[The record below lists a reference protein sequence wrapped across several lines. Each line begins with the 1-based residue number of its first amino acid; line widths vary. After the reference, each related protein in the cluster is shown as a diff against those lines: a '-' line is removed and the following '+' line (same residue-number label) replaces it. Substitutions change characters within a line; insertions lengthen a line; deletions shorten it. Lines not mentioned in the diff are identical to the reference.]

1 MGSGKSNYLEDAIL
15 NHILGGPDYVRPGVI
30 YVALLTAAPTE
41 GGSGVE
47 VAGNGYARVGIT
59 NNSTNW
65 PAASSGKKS
74 NALVIVFP
82 TPLNP
87 WGTITAFALFDRAV
101 GGQMLYYG
109 GLQPTAIAA
118 AQTVVF
124 PAGTLEIYEL

>member
-1 MGSGKSNYLEDAIL
+1 MEDAIL

-41 GGSGVE
+41 GGAGVE
-47 VAGNGYARVGIT
+47 VAGNGYARVPVT

-65 PAASSGKKS
+65 PAAVNGKKS

-82 TPLNP
+82 TPLNT
-87 WGTITAFALFDRAV
+87 WGTITAFALFNSAA

-109 GLQPTAIAA
+109 DLPPSTIAA